1 MVVIPQQSLKLP
13 KKKIDL
19 TQVTGTGRDGRI
31 TRKDVTNFTPTQART
46 PEKTASP
53 GTSPS
58 ISEEPVASQNESAA
72 TASPTETTTDK
83 IVSADPVRKAIA
95 KNGPKCQR
103 NPSRLVNGGSGC
115 DQLSPT

>member
-1 MVVIPQQSLKLP
+1 M
-13 KKKIDL
+13 
-19 TQVTGTGRDGRI
+19 
-31 TRKDVTNFTPTQART
+31 
-46 PEKTASP
+46 SP

-72 TASPTETTTDK
+72 TASPTETSTDK

-95 KNGPKCQR
+95 KKWSKASTKS
-103 NPSRLVNGGSGC
+103 SRLVNGGSGC

>member
-1 MVVIPQQSLKLP
+1 M
-13 KKKIDL
+13 
-19 TQVTGTGRDGRI
+19 
-31 TRKDVTNFTPTQART
+31 
-46 PEKTASP
+46 SP

-72 TASPTETTTDK
+72 TASPTETSPDK
-83 IVSADPVRKAIA
+83 IVLQILYVKQLL
-95 KNGPKCQR
+95 KNGPKRQR

>member
-1 MVVIPQQSLKLP
+1 M
-13 KKKIDL
+13 
-19 TQVTGTGRDGRI
+19 
-31 TRKDVTNFTPTQART
+31 
-46 PEKTASP
+46 SP

-95 KNGPKCQR
+95 KKNGPKCQR

>member
-13 KKKIDL
+13 KKKKIDL

-46 PEKTASP
+46 PEKTVSP

-72 TASPTETTTDK
+72 TASPTETSTDK

-95 KNGPKCQR
+95 KKWSKASTKSLTLG
-103 NPSRLVNGGSGC
+103 
-115 DQLSPT
+115 

>member
-1 MVVIPQQSLKLP
+1 MLQTLHQHRQEHLK
-13 KKKIDL
+13 
-19 TQVTGTGRDGRI
+19 TV
-31 TRKDVTNFTPTQART
+31 
-46 PEKTASP
+46 SP

-72 TASPTETTTDK
+72 TASPTETSPDK

-95 KNGPKCQR
+95 KKMVQ
-103 NPSRLVNGGSGC
+103 SVNEIPHAWLMVEAG